1 MKKNNYPLKI
11 FLIFILSL
19 FIGVCSSQITTF
31 PHNTDFELGL
41 GADWINATGD
51 DFDWTHKSGSST
63 PSGGTGPQSAPYGA
77 LGTNGYMFIE
87 SSTPNYPSKQA
98 WLDGRCDFSAVA
110 SPQITVNYHMYAS
123 NGVNYGPGLLQL
135 DVYDGSTWTY
145 DVWNNTNG
153 DINWQSTTIDLSA
166 YAGLSYVILSWT
178 GYTVG
183 WQSDICLDELLIE
196 DANPSAPFVVDTYPY
211 EEGFDLEP
219 NASTACCSVVN
230 LSSQGWSNDNEGN
243 DDCDWKPRDVNTP
256 SLNTGPTADQSG
268 GGSYL
273 YMEASSCYSK
283 TAYLISPKFDFTQE
297 LSPFIQFY
305 YHMYGSSVA
314 IMSLEW
320 SLDQVQWFP
329 AWSQSGD
336 QGNSWKL
343 GFVDLPILKG
353 VEAYFRITGTTGTD
367 YMSDMAFDGF
377 QGFGGG
383 QPLPIDLVSFSGELD
398 PSGSIV
404 ILEWSTASQVNNDYF
419 EIQRSTDVEEW
430 QTISIIAG
438 AGTTNQQIDYN
449 SLDYEPLKGI
459 SYYRLKQTDHNGDYK
474 TFNPIAIII
483 EEPKPHVLDRIIN
496 TMGQEVDDSYNG
508 LIIEIYQDG
517 TSTKK
522 YKLNNQ

>member
-31 PHNTDFELGL
+31 PHTTDFELGI
-41 GADWINATGD
+41 GPDWVNTTGD
-51 DFDWTHKSGSST
+51 DFDWSHRSGAST

-87 SSTPNYPSKQA
+87 SSTPNYPNKQA
-98 WLDGRCDFSAVA
+98 WLDGICDFTNVV
-110 SPQITVNYHMYAS
+110 SPQITVNYHMYTS
-123 NGVNYGPGLLQL
+123 NGVNYGPGILQL
-135 DVYDGSTWTY
+135 DIYDGTSWTY
-145 DVWNNTNG
+145 DIWNNTNS
-153 DINWQSTTIDLSA
+153 DLNWQSATIDLSA

-183 WQSDICLDELLIE
+183 WQSDVCIDELLIE
-196 DANPSAPFVVDTYPY
+196 DAGGSSGPLVIDTYPY
-211 EEGFDLEP
+211 NEGFDLEP
-219 NASTACCSVVN
+219 NASTTCCTDVTL
-230 LSSQGWSNDNEGN
+230 LSPGWKNGTG

-256 SLNTGPTADQSG
+256 SVNTGPTTDESG
-268 GGSYL
+268 VGSYL
-273 YMEASSCYSK
+273 YMEASNCYSK
-283 TAYLISPKFDFTQE
+283 TAYLLSPKFDFTQE

-305 YHMYGSSVA
+305 YHMYGSAVS
-314 IMSLEW
+314 IMSVEW
-320 SLDQVQWFP
+320 SLDQLQWFP
-329 AWSQSGD
+329 AWSQNGD

-353 VEAYFRITGTTGTD
+353 VEAYFRITGTTGTN
-367 YMSDMAFDGF
+367 YISDMGFDGF
-377 QGFGGG
+377 QGFGSG
-383 QPLPIDLVSFSGELD
+383 QPLPIDLISFSGELD

-404 ILEWSTASQVNNDYF
+404 ILDWITSSQVNNDYF

-430 QTISIIAG
+430 FTISIIEG
-438 AGTTNQQIDYN
+438 AGNTNSEISYN
-449 SLDYEPLKGI
+449 SLDYEPLSGV
-459 SYYRLKQTDHNGDYK
+459 SYYRLKQTDYNGDYK
-474 TFNPIAIII
+474 TFNPIAIRI
-483 EEPKPHVLDRIIN
+483 EEPKPHILDKIIN